1 MTRKERKYFWLQFTA
16 AIVASVTAA
25 GYGSILSWTSPA
37 LPFLETKK
45 SNLHLSK
52 DQISWIAPL
61 LPIGLMIGNFL
72 NPLYVDRIGRKW
84 TLLVFAIPQII
95 SWLFILLTKNYIV
108 IYIARILGGIGYGSG
123 ICAVTI
129 YLSEIGNRKTR
140 GTFIAFV
147 KFSTSVG
154 ILFTM
159 VLGAALPYF
168 YMNLGHLIVPIL
180 FVLTFFFLPD
190 SSYFLEIN
198 NQEEQMKLNLF
209 KLEEADEEKAKLN
222 GNYIATE
229 VPLCKEDSALK
240 EDLNPKKVSVK
251 LKESSFWKLF
261 SLSGNLR
268 ALAIIFLLNAHD
280 GLSGHI
286 SLRYF
291 TQEMLT
297 HEGSFL
303 QADKAAVGLAIVKLL
318 ASVIATQVIE
328 RMQRRTLFFSS
339 GIVASLADAMVGIF
353 FYLEESKIN
362 VSSINFFPFLGLI
375 IYEFAVTVG
384 TSNLFY
390 VYLGEFFSHDVKGMA
405 VTYGK
410 IIHMIFGFLSALFYQ
425 ILHDSV
431 CPSVIFFIFSICGAV
446 ITCITV
452 LITPETR
459 GKSLKDIQLLLQ
471 KKPFF

>member
-1 MTRKERKYFWLQFTA
+1 
-16 AIVASVTAA
+16 
-25 GYGSILSWTSPA
+25 
-37 LPFLETKK
+37 
-45 SNLHLSK
+45 
-52 DQISWIAPL
+52 
-61 LPIGLMIGNFL
+61 MIGNVL

-84 TLLVFAIPQII
+84 TLLIFAIPQTV
-95 SWLFILLTKNYIV
+95 SWLLILLSKNYIV

-129 YLSEIGNRKTR
+129 YLSEIGNRKNR

-159 VLGAALPYF
+159 VLGASLSYF
-168 YMNLGHLIVPIL
+168 YMNLGHLLVPIL
-180 FVLTFFFLPD
+180 FVVTFFFLPD

-198 NQEEQMKLNLF
+198 NQEEQRKLNLF
-209 KLEEADEEKAKLN
+209 KIEEADEEKTKLN
-222 GNYIATE
+222 ENNIATE
-229 VPLCKEDSALK
+229 VPLCKEDSVLK
-240 EDLNPKKVSVK
+240 EDLIPEKFSVK

-261 SLSGNLR
+261 SLSGNLK

-291 TQEMLT
+291 TQDMLT
-297 HEGSFL
+297 HKGSFL
-303 QADKAAVGLAIVKLL
+303 PADKAAVGLAIVKLL
-318 ASVIATQVIE
+318 ASVLATQVIE

-339 GIVASLADAMVGIF
+339 GIVASLAEAMVGIF
-353 FYLEESKIN
+353 FYLEESQIN
-362 VSSINFFPFLGLI
+362 VSSINYFPFLGLI

-390 VYLGEFFSHDVKGMA
+390 VYLGELFSHDVKGMA
-405 VTYGK
+405 VTFGK
-410 IIHMIFGFLSALFYQ
+410 IIHMVFGFLSVLMYQ

-431 CPSVIFFIFSICGAV
+431 SPSVIFFLFSFSGGI

-459 GKSLKDIQLLLQ
+459 GKSLKDIEVLLQ
-471 KKPFF
+471 KKQLFQF